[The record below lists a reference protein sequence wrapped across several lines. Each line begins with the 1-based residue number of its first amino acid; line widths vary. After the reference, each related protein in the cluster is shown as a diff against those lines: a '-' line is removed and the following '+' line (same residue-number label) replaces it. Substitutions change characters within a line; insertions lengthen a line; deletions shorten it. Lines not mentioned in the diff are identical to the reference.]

1 MKLEILRFNSSDDF
15 TSGLLFDVTDNKRK
29 FLCYTLE
36 DQAQTTKVYGETRIP
51 AGTYNLTLR
60 TEGGFHTRYLAK
72 FGADFHK
79 GMLWLQPD
87 PKDFQ
92 FILWHIGN
100 NPLDT
105 KGCLLLG
112 KISQDGYVGKSTDA
126 YKEVYPYIR
135 DAILYGEKVTVTYI
149 DFDGKIPETV
159 SNEAKDYVMNIS
171 QVDQQQK
178 EIVNMILKQ
187 NEELKKEIKAL
198 RETILLKGIQ
208 VR

>member
-79 GMLWLQPD
+79 GMIYVNDVPD
-87 PKDFQ
+87 FEY
-92 FILWHIGN
+92 ILWHIGN
-100 NPLDT
+100 SPIDT

-135 DAILYGEKVTVTYI
+135 DAILYGEKVTVTYT

-178 EIVNMILKQ
+178 EIVDMILKQ
-187 NEELKKEIKAL
+187 NEDLKKEIKAL

>member
-60 TEGGFHTRYLAK
+60 TEGGFHTRYLSK
-72 FGADFHK
+72 FGGEFHK
-79 GMLWLQPD
+79 GMIYVNEVPN
-87 PKDFQ
+87 FEY
-92 FILWHIGN
+92 ILWHIGN
-100 NPLDT
+100 TDDDT
-105 KGCLLLG
+105 AGCLLLG
-112 KISQDGYVGKSTDA
+112 KTQQANFIGSSGDA
-126 YKEVYPYIR
+126 YKDVYPKVR
-135 DAILYGEKVTVTYI
+135 DAILYGEKVTATYI
-149 DFDGKIPETV
+149 DYDGKIPESV

-171 QVDQQQK
+171 QVNQQQK
-178 EIVNMILKQ
+178 EIENMILKQ
-187 NEELKKEIKAL
+187 NEDLKKEIKAL

>member
-72 FGADFHK
+72 FGGDWHK
-79 GMLWLQPD
+79 GMIYVNEVPN
-87 PKDFQ
+87 FEY
-92 FILWHIGN
+92 ILWHIGN
-100 NPLDT
+100 TDDDT
-105 KGCLLLG
+105 AGCLLLG
-112 KISQDGYVGKSTDA
+112 KTQQANFIGSSGDA
-126 YKEVYPYIR
+126 YKDVYPKVR
-135 DAILYGEKVTVTYI
+135 DAILYGEKVTATYI
-149 DFDGKIPETV
+149 DYDGSIPATV
-159 SNEAKDYVMNIS
+159 SNEAKDHVMNIS

-178 EIVNMILKQ
+178 VIVDMILKQ
-187 NEELKKEIKAL
+187 NDELKKEIKAL
-198 RETILLKGIQ
+198 RQTWILKGFKAE
-208 VR
+208 

>member
-72 FGADFHK
+72 FGGDWHK
-79 GMLWLQPD
+79 GMIYVNEVPN
-87 PKDFQ
+87 FEY
-92 FILWHIGN
+92 ILWHIGN
-100 NPLDT
+100 TDDDT
-105 KGCLLLG
+105 AGCLLLG
-112 KISQDGYVGKSTDA
+112 KTQQANFIGSSGDA
-126 YKEVYPYIR
+126 YKDVYPKVR
-135 DAILYGEKVTVTYI
+135 DAILYGEKVTATYI
-149 DFDGKIPETV
+149 DYDGKIPETV

-178 EIVNMILKQ
+178 EIVDMILKQ
-187 NEELKKEIKAL
+187 NDELKKEIKAL